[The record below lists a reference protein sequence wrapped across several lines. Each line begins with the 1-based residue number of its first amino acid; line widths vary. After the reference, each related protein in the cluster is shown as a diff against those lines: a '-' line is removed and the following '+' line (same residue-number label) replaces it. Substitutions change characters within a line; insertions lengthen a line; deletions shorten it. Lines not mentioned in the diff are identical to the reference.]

1 MRPHKLTDLDTTPSV
16 GPSYPT
22 TAKKKKKKKKKP
34 SLVKL
39 RKGKERKGKEEP
51 FM

>member
-1 MRPHKLTDLDTTPSV
+1 V

-39 RKGKERKGKEEP
+39 RKGKERKGKEELSR
-51 FM
+51 